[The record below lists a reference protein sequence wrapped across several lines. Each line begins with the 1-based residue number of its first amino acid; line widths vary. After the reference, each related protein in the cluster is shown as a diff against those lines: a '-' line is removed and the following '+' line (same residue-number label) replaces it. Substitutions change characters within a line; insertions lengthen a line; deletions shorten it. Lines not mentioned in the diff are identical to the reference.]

1 VSANEQLKLLYQ
13 IGVADGMIGSL
24 ELLLGI
30 QGPVFSSEAGAYPG
44 RLNRQASEW
53 AMSLLA
59 ACRAMKAELPDAR
72 EAIK

>member
-1 VSANEQLKLLYQ
+1 MSANEQLKLLYQ

-30 QGPVFSSEAGAYPG
+30 QGPGFSSETGAYPG
-44 RLNRQASEW
+44 QLNRQASEW

-59 ACRAMKAELPDAR
+59 ACRAVKAEMPDAR